1 MKTPKALLAGE
12 SWMVHSIHQKGFDSF
27 TTTEYAEGGGHLI
40 AALEQAGWDVTY
52 QPAHVAARD
61 FPETVEALAQFDVVI
76 LSDVG
81 ANTLLLHPDT
91 FAKAEKRPDRLAAIR
106 DYVKNGGGLIMVGG
120 YLTFQG
126 IDAKAQYAGTPVEDA
141 LPAIFQ
147 RCDDRVEKPSGVVAK
162 TLMHDHPML
171 KDVPADWPA
180 LLGYNRAQP
189 RDGAD
194 VIAVV
199 DGDPLIAGAPFGQGR
214 GVIFSSDC
222 GPHWAPQDFVEWH
235 GYGTIWA
242 NMANWAAGRI
252 G

>member
-1 MKTPKALLAGE
+1 MTAPKVLLAGE
-12 SWMVHSIHQKGFDSF
+12 SWTVHSIHQKGFDSF
-27 TTTEYAEGGGHLI
+27 TTTEYAEGGGYLI

-61 FPETVEALAQFDVVI
+61 FPETAQELAQYDVVI

-106 DYVKNGGGLIMVGG
+106 DYVQNGGGLIMVGG

-126 IDAKAQYAGTPVEDA
+126 IDAKAQYAGTAVEDA
-141 LPAIFQ
+141 LPALFQ
-147 RCDDRVEKPSGVVAK
+147 RCDDRVERPAGVIAQTV
-162 TLMHDHPML
+162 MSEHPIL

-180 LLGYNRAQP
+180 LLGYNRAST
-189 RDGAD
+189 RDGAE
-194 VIAVV
+194 VIAEVE
-199 DGDPLIAGAPFGQGR
+199 GDPLIAAAPYGKGR

-222 GPHWAPQDFVEWH
+222 GPHWAPLEFVEWN
-235 GYGTIWA
+235 GYAPIWA
-242 NMANWAAGRI
+242 NMAAWAAGRI